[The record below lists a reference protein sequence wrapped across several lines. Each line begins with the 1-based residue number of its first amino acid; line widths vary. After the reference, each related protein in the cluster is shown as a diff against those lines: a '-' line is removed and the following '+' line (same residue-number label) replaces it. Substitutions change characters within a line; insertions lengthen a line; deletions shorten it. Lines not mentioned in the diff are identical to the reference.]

1 MIPIIL
7 FSASDL
13 VLMSSFARSVDGALR
28 VPPTIDGVS

>member
-7 FSASDL
+7 FSTPNL
-13 VLMSSFARSVDGALR
+13 VLMSSFTRSIDGASC